1 MCAMYKN
8 KSQTTCTPKHIVPC
22 TNCACLRGH
31 FTIFHCLLHLFII
44 VKQILSVIAYEVHVF
59 QQNIFTKKKVDK
71 KPHNHRNKC
80 SLAGGVLCTHK
91 VFRCSL
97 VKLGSIFACNFVA
110 RTQNVASAYDQR
122 CTVQIKAT

>member
-1 MCAMYKN
+1 MRRIKTKVKQHAPQ
-8 KSQTTCTPKHIVPC
+8 SILFRVQTVHVCVVILQFFIVYC
-22 TNCACLRGH
+22 IYSSR
-31 FTIFHCLLHLFII
+31 